1 MNAPLWLTVTAAD
14 LPLDH
19 AWLGARERDVLA
31 GFSVPH
37 RRRDWMLGRLAAK
50 RACLVAAYWLV
61 GLGGGEVEII
71 AAPDGAPEAWLDGR
85 PAPFTISLS
94 HSGGLGACL
103 VVPAGVM
110 AGCDV
115 ELVERR
121 ALVFAADWFT
131 DAELALVNGTS
142 PDRRDLLVT
151 LIWSAKESV
160 LKAVRQGLR
169 VDPRHVEVRLT
180 ETDSDDDGWRPLA
193 AIEAGRRFEGWW
205 RREGQLVMTAG
216 MDPADRSPVSV
227 TKFAA

>member
-14 LPLDH
+14 LPKDH
-19 AWLGARERDVLA
+19 AWLGPRERHVLA
-31 GFSVPH
+31 GLSVPH
-37 RRRDWMLGRLAAK
+37 RRHDWMLGRLAAK
-50 RACLVAAYWLV
+50 RASLVAAQWLV

-103 VVPAGVM
+103 VVRAGVM

-131 DAELALVNGTS
+131 EAELKLVSDTS
-142 PDRRDLLVT
+142 SDRRDLLVT

-169 VDPRHVEVRLT
+169 VDPRHVEVRLV
-180 ETDSDDDGWRPLA
+180 ETDSADEGWRPLL
-193 AIEAGRRFEGWW
+193 AIEAGRRFNGWW
-205 RREGQLVMTAG
+205 RREGQLVMTAV

-227 TKFAA
+227 TQFAA